1 MALTAALHGA
11 MLRNARGRAESCVGT
26 ILLESSSAKP
36 YGKIVGKL
44 ILKTDAELK
53 HFGT

>member
-11 MLRNARGRAESCVGT
+11 MIRNARGKGESCVAT
-26 ILLESSSAKP
+26 ILLESSSVKP
-36 YGKIVGKL
+36 YGKVVGKL
-44 ILKTDAELK
+44 ILKTESEFK